1 MRLRSAAAMAATS
14 VVGAGTAAL
23 AAGRYGSGLVL
34 RPAVAGPAAGP
45 KVAVRAVSAHEV
57 VLARSET
64 SLLPGVYGL
73 TGQGVHAVVGP
84 ITSRNDDGT
93 TVARRLLRVDHGVLR
108 PGDRVRVTPRVYTG
122 DPRSALG
129 LDFTDV
135 LVPGELGAL
144 PAWFVPADR
153 RTWVIEA
160 HGVGEDRQQ
169 TLPIVPVLHG
179 FRLPQLVLAYRNDPG
194 APASPDGIGHL
205 GETEWLDLD
214 AAMRHAVRQGARR
227 LVLYGWGTG
236 ATMALLAMAHSA
248 VRDRVGGLVLD
259 SPVLDWRATVRAA
272 VSSRGLPAALIPLAL
287 RAAEGRTGLHTAR
300 HAEALSAERLTVPTL
315 IAHGPGDTFASWPAS
330 RALAERRPD
339 TVALHTVPDAPHG
352 AMWNADP
359 RAYEETLRR
368 FLTPL
373 M

>member
-1 MRLRSAAAMAATS
+1 MAATS

-34 RPAVAGPAAGP
+34 KPAVAGPP
-45 KVAVRAVSAHEV
+45 PPPPVEIRAVSADEV
-57 VLARSET
+57 VLARSSA

-73 TGQGVHAVVGP
+73 TGRHVHAVVGEV
-84 ITSRNDDGT
+84 TARNDDGT
-93 TVARRLLRVDHGVLR
+93 TVARRLLRTDVGVLR
-108 PGDRVRVTPRVYTG
+108 PGSLVRVTPRVYTG
-122 DPRSALG
+122 DPRSAFG
-129 LDFTDV
+129 LDFGEI
-135 LVPGELGAL
+135 LVPGELGPL
-144 PAWFVPADR
+144 PAWFVPGDR
-153 RTWVIEA
+153 RTWVITV

-169 TLPIVPVLHG
+169 TLPVVPVLHR
-179 FRLPQLVLAYRNDPG
+179 FRLPQLVLGYRNDPG

-205 GETEWLDLD
+205 GDTEWRDLD
-214 AAMRHAVRQGARR
+214 AAMRHAVARGAQR

-236 ATMALLAMAHSA
+236 ATMALLALDRSA

-259 SPVLDWRATVRAA
+259 SPVLDWRATLRA
-272 VSSRGLPAALIPLAL
+272 VVGSRGLPEALVPLAV
-287 RAAEGRTGLHTAR
+287 RAAEGRTGLHSAR
-300 HAEALSAERLTVPTL
+300 HADALSADRLTVPTL
-315 IAHGPGDTFASWPAS
+315 IAHGPGDTFATWPAS

-339 TVALHTVPDAPHG
+339 TVALHTVPDAPHA

-359 RAYEETLRR
+359 RTYEETLRR